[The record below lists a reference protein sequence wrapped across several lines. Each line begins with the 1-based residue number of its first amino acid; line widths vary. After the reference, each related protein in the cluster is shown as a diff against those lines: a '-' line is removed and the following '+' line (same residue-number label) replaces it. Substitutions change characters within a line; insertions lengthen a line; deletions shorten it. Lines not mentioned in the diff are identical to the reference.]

1 MQCQLACLAE
11 NPIHAK
17 HATGYRDYRH
27 RTVIYYTPWRC
38 VSSPSDF
45 AIVLADYD
53 QRMVAFAKSSMP
65 AIIGGDEVIW
75 RLMAYNYGKKND

>member
-27 RTVIYYTPWRC
+27 RTVIYYTPWIC
-38 VSSPSDF
+38 VSSPRDF
-45 AIVLADYD
+45 AIVFADYD
-53 QRMVAFAKSSMP
+53 QRMVAVAKSSIVLAM
-65 AIIGGDEVIW
+65 GGMK
-75 RLMAYNYGKKND
+75 LFGA